1 MVRED
6 PEVTEEMLSP
16 SESLDSDE
24 VRNAD
29 GDTVVDPPDA
39 WAEADRFGVTA
50 NEQLEGESL
59 ESRLAEE
66 EPDVF
71 AEELVDDPF
80 TDDAVVADVPIDG
93 AVIDPELVPGRSHRG
108 QISGTPE
115 DGDSLFTVEE

>member
-1 MVRED
+1 MATHRF
-6 PEVTEEMLSP
+6 SP
-16 SESLDSDE
+16 TVYHNVIGSLPPALHI
-24 VRNAD
+24 AD

-93 AVIDPELVPGRSHRG
+93 AVIDRELDIPGRSHRG